1 MLHLYTTFDIIMTV
15 EKHITL
21 KKLSSSHWL
30 SKHVTINQLKM
41 KGGFNYENKQ
51 HIKQQCSK

>member
-1 MLHLYTTFDIIMTV
+1 MLHLYTTFDIMMTV

-30 SKHVTINQLKM
+30 SKHVTINQVVCTVGKSA
-41 KGGFNYENKQ
+41 
-51 HIKQQCSK
+51 SKK